1 VSLPTHDGIAYEA
14 NDEGRPLGRPLVL
27 IHGAGAEH
35 RVWPP
40 ELRHLTSHHV
50 LAPDLPGHGAS
61 PGPVAS
67 SIVESAT
74 RLRQWMR
81 GLIAGPAILI
91 GHSMGSAIS
100 LEFALRWPEQVA
112 GLVLVGSG
120 VRLPVNPWLLE
131 AATDPAQRTQAVER
145 ITQWSFARQAPE
157 ALTTWVTDRTLAAG
171 PGVLHRD
178 LVACDAFDAEM
189 RLPQLK
195 LPTLVLCGQ
204 QDRMTPPPASVALA
218 GAIAR
223 AELEFIP
230 DAGHYVMLEQPA
242 AVERRLRAW
251 LERWFAPGDATSA
264 QA

>member
-1 VSLPTHDGIAYEA
+1 VSLPTHHGIAYEA
-14 NDEGRPLGRPLVL
+14 NDDGRPSGRPLVL

-35 RVWPP
+35 RFWPA
-40 ELRHLTSHHV
+40 ELRQ
-50 LAPDLPGHGAS
+50 LASQRVVTPDLPGHGAS
-61 PGPVAS
+61 PGPAAG
-67 SIVESAT
+67 SIAESAT
-74 RLRQWMR
+74 RLRQWMS
-81 GLIAGPAILI
+81 GLITGPAILI
-91 GHSMGSAIS
+91 GHSMGSAIA
-100 LEFALRWPEQVA
+100 LECALRWPEQVA

-131 AATDPAQRTQAVER
+131 ATADPAQLTQAVAR

-171 PGVLHRD
+171 SGVLHRD
-178 LVACDAFDAEM
+178 LVACDAFDAE
-189 RLPQLK
+189 RLLPQLK

-218 GAIAR
+218 EAIAR

-242 AVERRLRAW
+242 AVARRLRAW
-251 LERWFAPGDATSA
+251 LERWFGPAEADSA

>member
-1 VSLPTHDGIAYEA
+1 MSLPIHDGIAYEA
-14 NDEGRPLGRPLVL
+14 SGEGRPGGRPVVL

-35 RVWPP
+35 RFWPP
-40 ELRHLTSHHV
+40 ELRQLAPHYV
-50 LAPDLPGHGAS
+50 VAPDLPGHGVSA
-61 PGPVAS
+61 GPAAG

-74 RLRQWMR
+74 RLHHWLT
-81 GLIAGPAILI
+81 GLALGPAILV

-100 LEFALRWPEQVA
+100 LELALRWPGQAA

-120 VRLPVNPWLLE
+120 VQLPVNPWLLQ
-131 AATDPAQRTQAVER
+131 ATADPEQLQQAVER

-157 ALTTWVTDRTLAAG
+157 TLTAWVTERTMAAG

-178 LVACDAFDAEM
+178 LAACNDFDAEA
-189 RLPQLK
+189 RLAQLR

-218 GAIAR
+218 EGIGQ

-230 DAGHYVMLEQPA
+230 DAGHYVMLEQPL
-242 AVERRLRAW
+242 AVERRLRTW
-251 LERWFAPGDATSA
+251 LERSFGAPEPGGV
-264 QA
+264 Q

>member
-1 VSLPTHDGIAYEA
+1 
-14 NDEGRPLGRPLVL
+14 
-27 IHGAGAEH
+27 
-35 RVWPP
+35 
-40 ELRHLTSHHV
+40 
-50 LAPDLPGHGAS
+50 
-61 PGPVAS
+61 
-67 SIVESAT
+67 
-74 RLRQWMR
+74 
-81 GLIAGPAILI
+81 
-91 GHSMGSAIS
+91 MGSAIS

-120 VRLPVNPWLLE
+120 VRLSVNPWLLE
-131 AATDPAQRTQAVER
+131 AAADPAQLTQAVGR

-218 GAIAR
+218 EAIAR

-251 LERWFAPGDATSA
+251 LERWFAPGEAASA